1 MTQRLYLHV
10 VAERISDY
18 ISKDKLE
25 RFLKD
30 RFEDVS
36 VADFKIT
43 VSNALYGVL
52 ARSTDSRKYRQKK
65 WEFQAPDQIS
75 EVHQYTA
82 HRLLSAND
90 LLCTGRPE
98 VRQRAL
104 V

>member
-1 MTQRLYLHV
+1 MTQRFYLHV

-43 VSNALYGVL
+43 VSIALYGVL
-52 ARSTDSRKYRQKK
+52 A
-65 WEFQAPDQIS
+65 
-75 EVHQYTA
+75 
-82 HRLLSAND
+82 
-90 LLCTGRPE
+90 
-98 VRQRAL
+98 
-104 V
+104 